1 MGWPDTTSPDYERYF
16 PTSFLN
22 TGYDII
28 FFWVSRMMFQSLH
41 FTKEV
46 PFKQVLIHGLIRD
59 SQGRKMSKSL
69 GNGIDPLDVIAK
81 YGVDA
86 MRYFITTNSTP
97 GMDMTYS
104 EEKLASSEAY
114 LNKIWNACR
123 YVEGVL
129 GDDFK
134 AKNLSKKTSLF

>member
-1 MGWPDTTSPDYERYF
+1 
-16 PTSFLN
+16 
-22 TGYDII
+22 
-28 FFWVSRMMFQSLH
+28 
-41 FTKEV
+41 
-46 PFKQVLIHGLIRD
+46 
-59 SQGRKMSKSL
+59 
-69 GNGIDPLDVIAK
+69 VIAK

-104 EEKLASSEAY
+104 EEKLESFEAY

-129 GDDFK
+129 GEDFK
-134 AKNLSKKTSLF
+134 AEPMTKKDLSVFDAAILDHLEHTIKKVTAAMEKYQFGAASQRPL

>member
-1 MGWPDTTSPDYERYF
+1 
-16 PTSFLN
+16 
-22 TGYDII
+22 
-28 FFWVSRMMFQSLH
+28 
-41 FTKEV
+41 
-46 PFKQVLIHGLIRD
+46 
-59 SQGRKMSKSL
+59 MSKSL

-97 GMDMTYS
+97 GMDMRYS
-104 EEKLASSEAY
+104 EEKLEAPKAY

-134 AKNLSKKTSLF
+134 AKNRSKKDLLF